1 MIWGTNTSS
10 SSNSISSLWGFFIG
24 KHSIFPPLS
33 SAPSSCSP
41 SSQAFFI
48 QGTHLQLLLN
58 SNSSRQKILLSLPSV
73 NEASQLMC
81 SVCSI
86 YSQNP
91 GTPSLPQHGQSL
103 CCSQENFFFLCLFD
117 TAFLRSSACPSVNSK
132 CWALCS
138 TVMSL
143 EVPVCLQG
151 RGSSSI
157 DHGQIYQSLYILIQ
171 IGGGRES
178 LNLTGVQY

>member
-1 MIWGTNTSS
+1 MIWGKNTSS

-81 SVCSI
+81 SVCST

-91 GTPSLPQHGQSL
+91 GTPPLPQHGQSL
-103 CCSQENFFFLCLFD
+103 CCSQENFFF
-117 TAFLRSSACPSVNSK
+117 SACLTQP
-132 CWALCS
+132 
-138 TVMSL
+138 SL
-143 EVPVCLQG
+143 EVVPALQ
-151 RGSSSI
+151 
-157 DHGQIYQSLYILIQ
+157 
-171 IGGGRES
+171 
-178 LNLTGVQY
+178 